1 MRSHARPNPPKPASL
16 GSTSVANRALLSGL
30 APDLTPLGHAAPGLW
45 PVTAPCCPTKEII
58 MKAQQSKA
66 PTAVPANAPAAPANK
81 REYKKAQKASTKT
94 GEPSGKLGKVV
105 AMLKR

>member
-1 MRSHARPNPPKPASL
+1 
-16 GSTSVANRALLSGL
+16 
-30 APDLTPLGHAAPGLW
+30 
-45 PVTAPCCPTKEII
+45 

-105 AMLKR
+105 AMLKRPKGATIAELSKATGWQAHSVRGAISGAIKKKLKLTVLSEKAGEVRTYRSKG